1 MEKYELLFSPFKI
14 KNIELANRITM
25 APMFVGYA
33 NPDGT
38 VNSLVLNHYKKM
50 GCSGAAL
57 IVVENVCIDATGLGS
72 PFTVSYTHLRAHETV
87 LDLVCRLL
95 LEKKK
100 NKTKTT
106 NNTRNKHRLQLLTK

>member
-72 PFTVSYTHLRAHETV
+72 PFMMRI
-87 LDLVCRLL
+87 DD
-95 LEKKK
+95 EKY
-100 NKTKTT
+100 
-106 NNTRNKHRLQLLTK
+106 LC